1 MKPMLTILLLTAVG
15 CSEADLA
22 GACAD
27 LGVCEPPPAPRP
39 LDLRVLADGT
49 PGSVANLNNVGPILD
64 AALDAVVRR
73 PGSTVAVRV
82 VGDRETS
89 ATEAASIM
97 VPEPPRRVRG
107 RARYEAQVHTELHGE
122 LLHAVGPALER
133 TARSTQ
139 SEVALAL
146 DLAAREPRRAE
157 TRRIVVL
164 GDLRE
169 HARGV
174 PDLECPE
181 RLPARAFTRSLE
193 RRGLLGPGTFDEQD
207 EVTII
212 DPGLL
217 PEIPGRRR
225 CPTSRRRIVE
235 LQDLWTT
242 VIEAAGARVTVRE
255 RVPVFDAPIL
265 VGGAG
270 GGS

>member
-1 MKPMLTILLLTAVG
+1 MFPILWLTIVG
-15 CSEADLA
+15 CSETELA

-27 LGVCEPPPAPRP
+27 LGVCEPAPAPVP
-39 LDLRVLADGT
+39 LEVVVVADGT
-49 PGSVANLNNVGPILD
+49 PGSVATLSNVGTILG
-64 AALDAVVRR
+64 AALDVVVGR
-73 PGSTVAVRV
+73 PGSTVAVRI

-89 ATEAASIM
+89 ATEVDYVT

-107 RARYEAQVHTELHGE
+107 RAAYEAQVRRELHEE
-122 LLHAVGPALER
+122 LLHALGPALER

-139 SEVALAL
+139 SEVVVAL

-157 TRRIVVL
+157 DRRFVVL

-181 RLPARAFTRSLE
+181 TLPTRAFARSIE
-193 RRGLLGPGTFDEQD
+193 RRGLLGPGTFDARD
-207 EVTII
+207 DVTII

-225 CPTSRRRIVE
+225 CTTSRRRLLE
-235 LQDLWTT
+235 LQDLWRT
-242 VIEAAGARVTVRE
+242 VLETAGAHVTVNA

-265 VGGAG
+265 VDVAG